1 MPFPV
6 ATAARLVV
14 GTATSISVGK
24 VISDVIKHNTTPVTR
39 LDKIQMQVAGTA
51 LSLVIA
57 GAATTHVE
65 GLVKSIANKVS
76 EIKPEKVEVLPD

>member
-6 ATAARLVV
+6 ATAARIVA

-24 VISDVIKHNTTPVTR
+24 VISEVIKNNTSPVTR

-57 GAATTHVE
+57 GAATAHVE
-65 GLVKSIANKVS
+65 GMVKSIV
-76 EIKPEKVEVLPD
+76 EKTAALQAERNIVTPS